1 MTVQIESFKR
11 VVPMIYA
18 YKTPGVSHND
28 GWIKIGYT
36 ERQTVEERINQQTQ
50 TANIRWDLVL
60 KDNAIFKDGS
70 GVCFTDHDFHASL
83 VKNGITRKPSTEW
96 FNIDSAK

>member
-28 GWIKIGYT
+28 GWIKICYT
-36 ERQTVEERINQQTQ
+36 ERQTVEERINQQTE

-60 KDNAIFKDGS
+60 
-70 GVCFTDHDFHASL
+70 
-83 VKNGITRKPSTEW
+83 
-96 FNIDSAK
+96 